1 MTIKA
6 TAYGPGDFRIEIDG
20 GDPDTPAMVYLKT
33 PRGEA
38 SATFQCAFEGGVLT
52 TSDYSEFELDA
63 RQILF
68 LEGFE
73 DQVDAAFDEAR
84 AGLPEY
90 GN

>member
-1 MTIKA
+1 MTIKT
-6 TAYGPGDFRIEIDG
+6 TACGPDGLRLELDG

-38 SATFQCAFEGGVLT
+38 SATFQCAYEGGVLT
-52 TSDYSEFELDA
+52 TSDCTEFELNA
-63 RQILF
+63 RQVLF

-73 DQVDAAFDEAR
+73 DQVDAVFNEAR

-90 GN
+90 NG